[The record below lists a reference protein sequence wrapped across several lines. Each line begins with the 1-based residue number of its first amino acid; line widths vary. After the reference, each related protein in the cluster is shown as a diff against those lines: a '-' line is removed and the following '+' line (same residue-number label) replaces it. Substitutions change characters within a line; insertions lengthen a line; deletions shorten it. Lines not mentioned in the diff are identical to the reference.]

1 MEEKSMDT
9 IKFKKK
15 KYNLIGFLNVSYD
28 RFQATIDKT
37 DVSVDSLL
45 SDLEGLTKI
54 TVTKINPETQEEIV
68 KTYTKYTE
76 MLAVS
81 IYSDMISVELLNA
94 ALLQEMEEE

>member
-1 MEEKSMDT
+1 MGT

-15 KYNLIGFLNVSYD
+15 QYDLIGFLNVSYD

-45 SDLEGLTKI
+45 SDLEGLKKI
-54 TVTKINPETQEEIV
+54 TVTKIDPETQEEVV

-81 IYSDMISVELLNA
+81 VYSDMISVELLNA
-94 ALLQEMEEE
+94 ELLQEMEEE